1 MRKLTSFIML
11 LVAMTANAIVRNTC
25 IDKGWRFHYGAALDA
40 ACPDYDDSSWRILD
54 LPHDWSVETEAATAV
69 GDNVGPFTMNNP
81 GGKSLGFQTANTVGG
96 EGWYRKTLNISKEDL
111 EGRVELYFE
120 GAYNHSEIYLNGK
133 KLFFN
138 PYGYM
143 SYRFDITDA
152 CRKDG
157 GENVL
162 AVRVTNEG
170 VNTRWYAGSGIYRHV
185 WLVRKPKLH
194 LNEWDTFLKTK
205 SVDGTTARINISSK
219 VFNQANTSDKASL
232 NVRIISP
239 KGKTVAEKTVDASVT
254 ALGEEMVNMDLNVDN
269 AMLWSPDTPNM
280 YRAILTL
287 KGSGEKKKCD
297 VVNIPFGIRT
307 IRYNAAEGLL
317 LNGKAIELRGGCVHH
332 DHGILGSASYDKA
345 EERKVALLKK
355 YGFNAVRC
363 SHNIPSEHFLH
374 ACDSIG
380 LIVIDEAFD
389 QWLVAK
395 NTDDYHKW
403 FKDYSDRDIQTMVRR
418 DRNHPSV
425 LFWSIGNEIPG
436 RIEASG
442 MDAAKRLREDILALD
457 ESRPITAAI
466 PDWDTPRHSWSEE
479 SANAFNSLDIGGY
492 NYLYYHYE
500 PDHEKYPE
508 RVMMGLESYPKRASE
523 NWDLVEKHPYIIGD
537 FVWTAMD
544 YIGEA
549 GIGHSEIVDKGKDTP
564 FARPWP
570 WFNGW
575 CGDIDLIGE
584 KKPQSYYRD
593 VVWRIQPITMGV
605 QAPIPAG
612 KTEAISLWGW
622 QDELQTWTWKG
633 FTEKDLMTVNV
644 YSRAPRVRVYLNEEM
659 IDTKNTSNTY
669 WAGFIVPYRP
679 GTLKAVEVNENG
691 SEGAAFVLRTT
702 SDPVALRL
710 KTDCNTLLANGT
722 DLAYVTVE
730 LVDKDGQVVMD
741 SERKVCFSVNGQ
753 GTLLSAGN
761 ASPTDQESFRSSEP
775 RLFRGRAM
783 AIVKSGE
790 KNGKVSLTVKSDGME
805 EKTVT
810 FKVKRK

>member
-1 MRKLTSFIML
+1 
-11 LVAMTANAIVRNTC
+11 
-25 IDKGWRFHYGAALDA
+25 
-40 ACPDYDDSSWRILD
+40 
-54 LPHDWSVETEAATAV
+54 
-69 GDNVGPFTMNNP
+69 
-81 GGKSLGFQTANTVGG
+81 
-96 EGWYRKTLNISKEDL
+96 
-111 EGRVELYFE
+111 
-120 GAYNHSEIYLNGK
+120 
-133 KLFFN
+133 
-138 PYGYM
+138 
-143 SYRFDITDA
+143 
-152 CRKDG
+152 
-157 GENVL
+157 
-162 AVRVTNEG
+162 
-170 VNTRWYAGSGIYRHV
+170 
-185 WLVRKPKLH
+185 
-194 LNEWDTFLKTK
+194 
-205 SVDGTTARINISSK
+205 
-219 VFNQANTSDKASL
+219 
-232 NVRIISP
+232 
-239 KGKTVAEKTVDASVT
+239 
-254 ALGEEMVNMDLNVDN
+254 
-269 AMLWSPDTPNM
+269 
-280 YRAILTL
+280 
-287 KGSGEKKKCD
+287 
-297 VVNIPFGIRT
+297 
-307 IRYNAAEGLL
+307 
-317 LNGKAIELRGGCVHH
+317 
-332 DHGILGSASYDKA
+332 
-345 EERKVALLKK
+345 
-355 YGFNAVRC
+355 
-363 SHNIPSEHFLH
+363 
-374 ACDSIG
+374 
-380 LIVIDEAFD
+380 
-389 QWLVAK
+389 
-395 NTDDYHKW
+395 
-403 FKDYSDRDIQTMVRR
+403 
-418 DRNHPSV
+418 
-425 LFWSIGNEIPG
+425 
-436 RIEASG
+436 
-442 MDAAKRLREDILALD
+442 
-457 ESRPITAAI
+457 
-466 PDWDTPRHSWSEE
+466 
-479 SANAFNSLDIGGY
+479 
-492 NYLYYHYE
+492 
-500 PDHEKYPE
+500 
-508 RVMMGLESYPKRASE
+508 
-523 NWDLVEKHPYIIGD
+523 
-537 FVWTAMD
+537 MD

-644 YSRAPRVRVYLNEEM
+644 YSRAPRVRVYLNEEL